1 MMKLSVVVLSM
12 TVFVAVQAGGKGP
25 SVGKYISLI
34 KCCYYELHWLLRFNE
49 LHWLFLLQ

>member
-34 KCCYYELHWLLRFNE
+34 KCCYYELHWLL
-49 LHWLFLLQ
+49 LLQ